1 VGAGIIHGV
10 RSRPSR
16 GRLLLVALGLAGAVP
31 AGVALGAEVVIAWDP
46 ELAPPGDREAYE
58 RQLREIVRDAQAR
71 ATAEL
76 GMELR
81 RPPTVRVHSRAG
93 FEREFGEDAV
103 HVDAARYVG
112 DVVHVNGGT
121 RLDDRFA
128 GLIVHEMAHAVLDGR
143 GTAASLPRWLDEGL
157 AERLSWKRRGM
168 EDLAPN
174 QVAELKQAAERRALT
189 PLPATGALSRFG
201 YLQAYAAVLF
211 LDARFGRDKV
221 LTLVRATLGGEPFD
235 RVLRR
240 EMGLS
245 MADLEYGFAAWVS
258 RR

>member
-1 VGAGIIHGV
+1 M
-10 RSRPSR
+10 
-16 GRLLLVALGLAGAVP
+16 
-31 AGVALGAEVVIAWDP
+31 VIAWDP
-46 ELAPPGDREAYE
+46 ELTLPADRQAYE

-71 ATAEL
+71 AATGL

-93 FEREFGEDAV
+93 FEKAFGNDAS
-103 HVDAARYVG
+103 HVEAARFVG
-112 DVVHVNGGT
+112 DTVHVNGGA

-128 GLIVHEMAHAVLDGR
+128 GLIVHEMAHAVLDAR

-174 QVAELKQAAERRALT
+174 QVAELKQAAEKRLLV
-189 PLPATGALSRFG
+189 PLPETGELSRFG
-201 YLQAYAAVLF
+201 YLQSYAAVLF
-211 LDARFGRDKV
+211 LEARFGRDKV
-221 LTLVRATLGGEPFD
+221 LALVRATLGGEPFD
-235 RVLRR
+235 RARQR
-240 EMGLS
+240 ELGWS
-245 MADLEYGFAAWVS
+245 AADLDRELTIWVN